1 MSALYTP
8 AKSEIFEKLTAF
20 EEVKYVYQAIIA
32 KLFIIEKMQV
42 SGITQSSIE
51 EAEAEFM
58 TLYNDASLDEKFMI
72 AVDFFSK
79 MAEILYYKNNYVINN
94 QWGNLSSALYRFDI
108 NVLALLD
115 DYCFYKRKVDIQ
127 SDVIQI
133 KDDVRKFFAIAK
145 LEDVGE
151 NNMKLDNVEFGKLF
165 WLGKNDEDSV
175 LKTRIRASWDKE
187 AREGEEFEKFFAHV
201 KGYLDYLDKCHV
213 FKIDDRWSKVKDCS
227 KRIGMAKMV
236 GCKFPCNACKYVNRS
251 MRILIDNMFDKEG
264 DYEKE
269 SKAVFLLKKTSHLH
283 VKHLRQSQVALLA
296 STTEQM
302 ANILLSC
309 SSTDVRREK
318 CAKDY
323 DSEISVEVI
332 RVLEKLSKDR
342 IEENHR
348 KEIIEDFVR
357 KLEKEGNETGDT
369 THLYKLDKVLLYY
382 WAAYRYYEIA
392 SMYKEA
398 ILCVER
404 VLKVIEDYLTVIN
417 FDTEA
422 KEQRTKIVNQLR
434 AVTGGCYEFIDHLF
448 KHAAIVTGRQYDSFD
463 MGEIHENKWLF
474 HMERADDVDLAKLSV
489 FPNLQ
494 SVFNSAINC
503 KLLCMQYVRKTGNA
517 DKNLTDEYYGYLA
530 KIYNRVAP
538 PLRHEKTFK
547 GEVESYYMKAHI
559 NSLVLVEILKGD
571 VLREEREACLA
582 APSDSSKEHH
592 RDFYHLLKEYLK
604 GNGTKMD
611 SLIFKTED
619 SVRDKIDLLN
629 YLVHDSMICLTN
641 ILRILTPHNHITT
654 FSNSFMA
661 GVYDMLWEWS
671 KYYEMLYDLYIYYRY
686 YEEEN
691 REKMAMIV
699 RMSSRNTSATDDEL
713 SRVMMDCIK
722 LMKEGSVVCKDE
734 FGYLYTK
741 LLLSIRH
748 EMDDATIH
756 HMYTNYSAGMA
767 IKYYRAA
774 RDMNTEGVA
783 YKNLISNMYVLND
796 DLRNDT
802 CQYNLADERYLIN
815 SGYIFTK
822 RRQLEKMYERTNI
835 NKLSSYENTIE
846 EGGSELFFQQLTDRF
861 ADSIYMNTEY

>member
-1 MSALYTP
+1 
-8 AKSEIFEKLTAF
+8 
-20 EEVKYVYQAIIA
+20 
-32 KLFIIEKMQV
+32 
-42 SGITQSSIE
+42 
-51 EAEAEFM
+51 
-58 TLYNDASLDEKFMI
+58 
-72 AVDFFSK
+72 
-79 MAEILYYKNNYVINN
+79 
-94 QWGNLSSALYRFDI
+94 
-108 NVLALLD
+108 
-115 DYCFYKRKVDIQ
+115 
-127 SDVIQI
+127 
-133 KDDVRKFFAIAK
+133 
-145 LEDVGE
+145 
-151 NNMKLDNVEFGKLF
+151 
-165 WLGKNDEDSV
+165 
-175 LKTRIRASWDKE
+175 
-187 AREGEEFEKFFAHV
+187 
-201 KGYLDYLDKCHV
+201 
-213 FKIDDRWSKVKDCS
+213 
-227 KRIGMAKMV
+227 MAKKV

-251 MRILIDNMFDKEG
+251 MRILIENMFDKEDG

-269 SKAVFLLKKTSHLH
+269 GKAVFLLKKTSHLH

-318 CAKDY
+318 CVSDC

-332 RVLEKLSKDR
+332 KLLEKLSKDR
-342 IEENHR
+342 IEESPR
-348 KEIIEDFVR
+348 KEIIENFVR
-357 KLEKEGNETGDT
+357 KLEQEGNKTGDT
-369 THLYKLDKVLLYY
+369 THLYKLDKALLYY

-398 ILCVER
+398 IQCVER

-417 FDTEA
+417 FDTKTTEHRA
-422 KEQRTKIVNQLR
+422 KVVNQLR
-434 AVTGGCYEFIDHLF
+434 AVTGGSYELIDHLF

-503 KLLCMQYVRKTGNA
+503 KLLCMQYVKKTGCIN
-517 DKNLTDEYYGYLA
+517 KNLTNEYYGYLA

-571 VLREEREACLA
+571 VLREEREACLIT
-582 APSDSSKEHH
+582 PNDTSTEHH
-592 RDFYHLLKEYLK
+592 REFYRLLKEYLN

-619 SVRDKIDLLN
+619 NVRARIDLMN

-686 YEEEN
+686 YEEGK
-691 REKMAMIV
+691 REKMNMIV
-699 RMSSRNTSATDDEL
+699 KMSSRNTTATDGEL
-713 SRVMMDCIK
+713 TEAMMDCVK
-722 LMKEGSVVCKDE
+722 LMKSGGVVCKDE

-756 HMYTNYSAGMA
+756 HMYTNYSAGTA

-815 SGYIFTK
+815 SGFIFTK

-846 EGGSELFFQQLTDRF
+846 QGSSESFFKQLTDRF